1 MLRACRQGPKFQVL
15 QESHVV
21 ISQNVSHLFNLKL
34 ALHYQLLEKYQVPEE
49 NDQKSK
55 KDNV

>member
-1 MLRACRQGPKFQVL
+1 M
-15 QESHVV
+15 V

-34 ALHYQLLEKYQVPEE
+34 TLHYQLLGKYQVPEE